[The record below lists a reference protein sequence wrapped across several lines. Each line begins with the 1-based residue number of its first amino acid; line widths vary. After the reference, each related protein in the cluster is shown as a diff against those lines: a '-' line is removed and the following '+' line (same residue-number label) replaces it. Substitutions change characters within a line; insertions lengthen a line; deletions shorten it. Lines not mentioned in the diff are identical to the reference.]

1 MEDVYEYLTEQMFS
15 ERYLV
20 PRRTAQ
26 RWRTTGEG
34 PAFVRLGQ
42 RRVLY
47 RLTDIEKWLASRTF
61 ASRAAEAAR
70 AGAK

>member
-1 MEDVYEYLTEQMFS
+1 MEDVYLTEQQFS
-15 ERYLV
+15 EHYQV

-26 RWRTTGEG
+26 RWRSTGEG

-70 AGAK
+70 APA

>member
-1 MEDVYEYLTEQMFS
+1 MQDVYFTEQQFS
-15 ERYLV
+15 ERYQV

-34 PAFVRLGQ
+34 PAFVRLGK

-47 RLTDIEKWLASRTF
+47 RLTDIEQWLASRTF
-61 ASRAAEAAR
+61 SSRAAEASQQ
-70 AGAK
+70 AGVK